1 MSQRIAK
8 IIRKAYPEHLWREMK
23 KKYKTFSLQ
32 EKTEF
37 NEDMEKV
44 INIKKQIKT

>member
-8 IIRKAYPEHLWREMK
+8 IIRKAYPENLWKSMK
-23 KKYKTFSLQ
+23 KKYKTLSLQ

-37 NEDMEKV
+37 NVDMKKV
-44 INIKKQIKT
+44 IDLKKQIKT